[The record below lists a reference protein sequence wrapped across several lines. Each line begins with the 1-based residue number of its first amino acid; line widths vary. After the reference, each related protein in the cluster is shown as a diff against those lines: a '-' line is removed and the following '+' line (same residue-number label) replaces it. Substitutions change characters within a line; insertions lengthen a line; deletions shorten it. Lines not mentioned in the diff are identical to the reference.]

1 MDQQTVVYLHGFASS
16 PGGEKGKFFQE
27 KIVELDNVRYLAIN
41 FNPTPQD
48 FRMLTITGM
57 INRLR
62 QFLLDHDLT
71 RPLLIGSSLGG
82 LVGVRYAASFQVERM
97 LLLAPL
103 LAYQSLSM
111 DQDALSRWKESGAI
125 GIDHYAFPGTID
137 LDYRFHLDGL
147 DYQEMIQPAAPTRI
161 IHGRKDE
168 RVPIE
173 DSRFYAENHP
183 QRVRLMEV
191 DSDHRLKDQHEFI
204 WKQIKFF
211 LLTRD

>member
-16 PGGEKGKFFQE
+16 PEGEKGKFFQ
-27 KIVELDNVRYLAIN
+27 KNIVDLNNVRYLAIN

-62 QFLLDHDLT
+62 QFLLDHDVI

-82 LVGVRYAASFQVERM
+82 LVGLRYASSYQVERM

-111 DQDALSRWKESGAI
+111 DDYALSRWKESGVI
-125 GIDHYAFPGTID
+125 EIDHYAFPGKID
-137 LDYRFHLDGL
+137 LGYRFHLDGL
-147 DYQEMIQPAAPTRI
+147 DYQEMIQPAAQTRI

-168 RVPIE
+168 RVSIE
-173 DSRFYAENHP
+173 DSRFYAEKHP
-183 QRVRLMEV
+183 QRVRLIEV

-204 WKQIKFF
+204 WKQIKSF